1 MSTAAE
7 PSAIARAIIDA
18 NLYLVLGTADASGQ
32 PWVSP
37 VYYACA
43 DYAEFYWVSSPEARH
58 SRNLAER
65 PRLSLVIFD
74 SHAPINTGQAVYLS
88 AVAETLTGVGLDRGL
103 DVFSRSSLARGGRA
117 WTADDVGASA
127 RLRLY
132 RALASEHWILD
143 PDPDRLGD
151 VRIRVTP

>member
-1 MSTAAE
+1 MR
-7 PSAIARAIIDA
+7 PSSDLTAIARSIIDA
-18 NLYLVLGTADASGQ
+18 NLYLVLGTADAAGQ

-43 DYAEFYWVSSPEARH
+43 DYTEFYWVSSPDARH

-65 PRLSLVIFD
+65 PHLSLVIFD
-74 SHAPINTGQAVYLS
+74 SQAPINTGQAVYLL
-88 AVAETLTGVGLDRGL
+88 AVAETLTGAGLDRGL
-103 DVFSRSSLARGGRA
+103 DVYSRSSLAHGGRA
-117 WTADDVGASA
+117 WTADDVGATA

-143 PDPDRLGD
+143 PDPDRPGD
-151 VRIRVTP
+151 ARVRVTV